1 MRLIET
7 RNFRTGAKQQF
18 IDGKRVS
25 NHEFS
30 ETWLELLDS
39 DETFRRQGNIEQTR
53 YGDRVIWE
61 GAKS

>member
-30 ETWLELLDS
+30 ETWLKVGAHGHG
-39 DETFRRQGNIEQTR
+39 TIEQTR
-53 YGDRVIWE
+53 YGDRHTWE
-61 GAKS
+61 TSK